1 MNRSPE
7 VRQSGRAI
15 QAMGTA
21 CAKAPG
27 GREHFRGT
35 DKRPLWLE
43 GGGREVFLSWASL
56 IPKLR
61 RLEFTLEAR
70 GALRRAAGIEA
81 NCVFISWLWCGEHLV
96 ERIGGKPVRS
106 WRMGESLWILKLRKS
121 SVRELGV
128 WLDV

>member
-61 RLEFTLEAR
+61 RLEFSLEAR

-81 NCVFISWLWCGEHLV
+81 NCVLISWLWCGEHLV
-96 ERIGGKPVRS
+96 ERIGGKPVR
-106 WRMGESLWILKLRKS
+106 KLENG
-121 SVRELGV
+121 REPMDSKAKKV
-128 WLDV
+128 